1 MAPCPRCGA
10 PLAPAYKGDSL
21 VYHVCAACGAST
33 IRSADDRAHNLS
45 APLFLIAALIF
56 AGLALW
62 SLFIPE

>member
-1 MAPCPRCGA
+1 
-10 PLAPAYKGDSL
+10 
-21 VYHVCAACGAST
+21 VCAACGAST